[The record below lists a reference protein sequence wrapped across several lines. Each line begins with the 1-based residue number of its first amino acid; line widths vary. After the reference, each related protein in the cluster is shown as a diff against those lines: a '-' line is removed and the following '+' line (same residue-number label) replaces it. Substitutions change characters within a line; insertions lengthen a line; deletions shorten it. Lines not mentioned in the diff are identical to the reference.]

1 MWSATWSSILSATSW
16 CVLTQRINTV
26 AFWVPEEGVAEFLS
40 LPFCVDN
47 RSLCFPILQARGS
60 DQRQGGYL
68 STWLQIVPHGSLP
81 SHGLSSG
88 HTCWSG
94 EARPRIVLVS
104 LPLLI
109 KTPVITHHNT
119 LLASFSLITS
129 LNTLCPSVSL
139 WGLGLQYTRDT
150 LFTSEHGNLS
160 EQNHGVAMA
169 IWKREEENILVH
181 HREGK

>member
-1 MWSATWSSILSATSW
+1 MT
-16 CVLTQRINTV
+16 
-26 AFWVPEEGVAEFLS
+26 EFLS

-47 RSLCFPILQARGS
+47 RSLRFTVLQARGS

-68 STWLQIVPHGSLP
+68 FTWLQIEPHGSLP

-94 EARPRIVLVS
+94 EARPKTVLVS

-119 LLASFSLITS
+119 LLASFNLIIP
-129 LNTLCPSVSL
+129 LNTLYPSIAH
-139 WGLGLQYTRDT
+139 WGLRLQYTRGT
-150 LFTSEHGNLS
+150 LH
-160 EQNHGVAMA
+160 QNM
-169 IWKREEENILVH
+169 ETLVNKTM
-181 HREGK
+181 G